1 MWRTSSGQRKARI
14 ILCHKGVAID
24 GQGYEGG
31 SLFPNSHYANSKH
44 SEQTELRDLNVEAM
58 KHTARQNGLVVAGVS
73 TDSSRQLP
81 PMERPGVQEMLSAV
95 REGRVGAVMMP
106 SLRHL
111 GRELDAILPVL
122 AEFQKQK
129 VHVHAKDA
137 SALSL
142 PLFPKPPSKGK
153 GGDAR

>member
-1 MWRTSSGQRKARI
+1 MDKKNMKVAVYFRTATTPIEQKVW
-14 ILCHKGVAID
+14 L
-24 GQGYEGG
+24 
-31 SLFPNSHYANSKH
+31 YASSKH
-44 SEQTELRDLNVEAM
+44 SEQTELRDLSVETM
-58 KHTARQNGLVVAGVS
+58 KHTAQQNGLVVAGV
-73 TDSSRQLP
+73 SSRQLP
-81 PMERPGVQEMLSAV
+81 PMERPGVQEMLAAV
-95 REGRVGAVMMP
+95 REGQVGAVMMP

-142 PLFPKPPSKGK
+142 PLFPKPPSKRK

>member
-1 MWRTSSGQRKARI
+1 MDKKNMKVAVYFRTATTPIEQKVW
-14 ILCHKGVAID
+14 L
-24 GQGYEGG
+24 
-31 SLFPNSHYANSKH
+31 YASSKH

-58 KHTARQNGLVVAGVS
+58 RHTAQQNGLVVAGVS
-73 TDSSRQLP
+73 TDTSRQLP

-95 REGRVGAVMMP
+95 REGKAGAVMMP

-111 GRELDAILPVL
+111 SRELGAM

-129 VHVHAKDA
+129 VHIHAKDA

-142 PLFPKPPSKGK
+142 PLSQKPPSKRK

>member
-1 MWRTSSGQRKARI
+1 MDKKNMKVAVYFRTATTPIEQKVW
-14 ILCHKGVAID
+14 L
-24 GQGYEGG
+24 
-31 SLFPNSHYANSKH
+31 YASSKH
-44 SEQTELRDLNVEAM
+44 SEQTELRVETM
-58 KHTARQNGLVVAGVS
+58 KHTAQQNGLVVAGVS
-73 TDSSRQLP
+73 IDSSRQLP
-81 PMERPGVQEMLSAV
+81 PMERPGVQEMLAAV
-95 REGRVGAVMMP
+95 REGQVGAVMMP

-142 PLFPKPPSKGK
+142 PLFPKPPSKRK

>member
-1 MWRTSSGQRKARI
+1 MDKDMKVAVYFRTATVPIEQKVWLYASSK
-14 ILCHKGVAID
+14 
-24 GQGYEGG
+24 
-31 SLFPNSHYANSKH
+31 S
-44 SEQTELRDLNVEAM
+44 SEQAEWRDLNVEAM

-81 PMERPGVQEMLSAV
+81 SMERPGVQEMLSAV

-106 SLRHL
+106 SLHHL
-111 GRELDAILPVL
+111 GRDFDAILPVL

-129 VHVHAKDA
+129 VHIHAKDA
-137 SALSL
+137 SAFYL
-142 PLFPKPPSKGK
+142 PLSPKPPSRGK

>member
-1 MWRTSSGQRKARI
+1 MDKKNMKVAVYFRTATVPIEQKVW
-14 ILCHKGVAID
+14 L
-24 GQGYEGG
+24 
-31 SLFPNSHYANSKH
+31 YASSKH

-58 KHTARQNGLVVAGVS
+58 KHTARQNGLVIAGAS

-81 PMERPGVQEMLSAV
+81 PMERPGVQEMLAAV
-95 REGRVGAVMMP
+95 REGQVCAVMMP

-111 GRELDAILPVL
+111 GRELDTILPVL
-122 AEFQKQK
+122 AEFLKQK

>member
-1 MWRTSSGQRKARI
+1 MDKNMKVAVYFRTATTPIEKKVWLYASSK
-14 ILCHKGVAID
+14 
-24 GQGYEGG
+24 
-31 SLFPNSHYANSKH
+31 S
-44 SEQTELRDLNVEAM
+44 SEQAEWRDLSVEAM

-111 GRELDAILPVL
+111 SRDFDAILPVL

-129 VHVHAKDA
+129 VHIHAKDA
-137 SALSL
+137 SAFSL
-142 PLFPKPPSKGK
+142 PLSPKPPSREK

>member
-1 MWRTSSGQRKARI
+1 MDKDMKVAVYFRTATTPIEQKVW
-14 ILCHKGVAID
+14 L
-24 GQGYEGG
+24 
-31 SLFPNSHYANSKH
+31 YASSKH

-58 KHTARQNGLVVAGVS
+58 KNTARQNGLVVAGVS
-73 TDSSRQLP
+73 TDTSRQLP

-95 REGRVGAVMMP
+95 REGRGGAAMMP
-106 SLRHL
+106 NLHHL
-111 GRELDAILPVL
+111 GRDFDAILPVL

-129 VHVHAKDA
+129 VHIHAKDA

-142 PLFPKPPSKGK
+142 SLSPKPSTRRK

>member
-1 MWRTSSGQRKARI
+1 MDKNMKVAVYFRTATTPIEQKVWLYASSKN
-14 ILCHKGVAID
+14 
-24 GQGYEGG
+24 
-31 SLFPNSHYANSKH
+31 F
-44 SEQTELRDLNVEAM
+44 EQTELRDLNVEAM

-81 PMERPGVQEMLSAV
+81 PMERPGV
-95 REGRVGAVMMP
+95 
-106 SLRHL
+106 HL
-111 GRELDAILPVL
+111 GRDFDAILPVL

-129 VHVHAKDA
+129 VHIHAKDA

-142 PLFPKPPSKGK
+142 PLSPKPFTRRK

>member
-1 MWRTSSGQRKARI
+1 MDKKNMKVAVYFRTATTPIEQKVW
-14 ILCHKGVAID
+14 L
-24 GQGYEGG
+24 
-31 SLFPNSHYANSKH
+31 YASSKH

-81 PMERPGVQEMLSAV
+81 SLERPGVQDMLSAV

-111 GRELDAILPVL
+111 SRELGAILPVL

-129 VHVHAKDA
+129 VHIHAKDA
-137 SALSL
+137 SAFYL
-142 PLFPKPPSKGK
+142 PLSPKPPSRGK

>member
-1 MWRTSSGQRKARI
+1 
-14 ILCHKGVAID
+14 
-24 GQGYEGG
+24 
-31 SLFPNSHYANSKH
+31 
-44 SEQTELRDLNVEAM
+44 
-58 KHTARQNGLVVAGVS
+58 
-73 TDSSRQLP
+73 
-81 PMERPGVQEMLSAV
+81 MERPGVQEMLAAV

-106 SLRHL
+106 SLHHL

-129 VHVHAKDA
+129 VHIHAKDA

-142 PLFPKPPSKGK
+142 PLSPKPPSKRK

>member
-1 MWRTSSGQRKARI
+1 M
-14 ILCHKGVAID
+14 
-24 GQGYEGG
+24 
-31 SLFPNSHYANSKH
+31 
-44 SEQTELRDLNVEAM
+44 NVEAM

-81 PMERPGVQEMLSAV
+81 PMERPGVQEMLAAV

-111 GRELDAILPVL
+111 GRDFDAILPVL

-129 VHVHAKDA
+129 VHIHAKDA

-142 PLFPKPPSKGK
+142 PLFPKPSTRRK

>member
-1 MWRTSSGQRKARI
+1 MDKKNMKVAVYFRTATTPIEQKI
-14 ILCHKGVAID
+14 WL
-24 GQGYEGG
+24 
-31 SLFPNSHYANSKH
+31 YASSKH

-58 KHTARQNGLVVAGVS
+58 KHTARQNGLVVAGAS

-81 PMERPGVQEMLSAV
+81 PMERPGAQEMLAAV
-95 REGRVGAVMMP
+95 RKGQVGAVMMP

-111 GRELDAILPVL
+111 GRDLDAILPVL
-122 AEFQKQK
+122 DELQKQK
-129 VHVHAKDA
+129 VHIHAKDA

-142 PLFPKPPSKGK
+142 PLFPKPPSRRK

>member
-1 MWRTSSGQRKARI
+1 MDKKNMKVAVYFRAATVPIEQKVWLYASSK
-14 ILCHKGVAID
+14 
-24 GQGYEGG
+24 
-31 SLFPNSHYANSKH
+31 S
-44 SEQTELRDLNVEAM
+44 SEQAEWRDLSVEAM
-58 KHTARQNGLVVAGVS
+58 KHTAQQNGLVVAGVS

-81 PMERPGVQEMLSAV
+81 PMERPGVQEMLAAI

-106 SLRHL
+106 SLHHL
-111 GRELDAILPVL
+111 GRNFDEVLQVL

-129 VHVHAKDA
+129 VHIHAKDA

-142 PLFPKPPSKGK
+142 PLSPKPFTRRK

>member
-1 MWRTSSGQRKARI
+1 MDKKNMKVAVYFRTATTPIEQKVW
-14 ILCHKGVAID
+14 L
-24 GQGYEGG
+24 
-31 SLFPNSHYANSKH
+31 YASSKH
-44 SEQTELRDLNVEAM
+44 SEQTEMRDLNVEAM

-81 PMERPGVQEMLSAV
+81 PMERPGVQEMLAAI

-106 SLRHL
+106 SLHHL
-111 GRELDAILPVL
+111 GRNFDEVLPVL

-129 VHVHAKDA
+129 VHIHAKDA

-142 PLFPKPPSKGK
+142 PLSPKPFTRRK

>member
-1 MWRTSSGQRKARI
+1 MDKNMRVAVYFRTATTPIEQKVWLYASSK
-14 ILCHKGVAID
+14 
-24 GQGYEGG
+24 Y
-31 SLFPNSHYANSKH
+31 

-58 KHTARQNGLVVAGVS
+58 KHTAQQNGLVIAGVS

-81 PMERPGVQEMLSAV
+81 PMERPGVQEMLAAV
-95 REGRVGAVMMP
+95 REGRVGTVMMP
-106 SLRHL
+106 SLHHL
-111 GRELDAILPVL
+111 GRDFDAILPVL

-129 VHVHAKDA
+129 VHIHAKDA

-142 PLFPKPPSKGK
+142 PLSSKLPSRRK

>member
-1 MWRTSSGQRKARI
+1 MDKKNMKVAVYFRTATVPIEQKVWLYASSKSSGQA
-14 ILCHKGVAID
+14 
-24 GQGYEGG
+24 EW
-31 SLFPNSHYANSKH
+31 
-44 SEQTELRDLNVEAM
+44 RDLSVEAM
-58 KHTARQNGLVVAGVS
+58 KHTARHNGLVVAGVS
-73 TDSSRQLP
+73 TDSSRQ
-81 PMERPGVQEMLSAV
+81 
-95 REGRVGAVMMP
+95 VGAVMMP

-129 VHVHAKDA
+129 VHIHAKDA

>member
-1 MWRTSSGQRKARI
+1 MDKDMKVAVYFRTATTPREQKVW
-14 ILCHKGVAID
+14 L
-24 GQGYEGG
+24 
-31 SLFPNSHYANSKH
+31 YASSKH

-58 KHTARQNGLVVAGVS
+58 KHTARQNGLVVAGAS

-81 PMERPGVQEMLSAV
+81 PMERPGAQEMLAAV
-95 REGRVGAVMMP
+95 RKGQVGAVMMP

-111 GRELDAILPVL
+111 GRDLDAILPVL

-129 VHVHAKDA
+129 VHIHAKDA
-137 SALSL
+137 PALSL
-142 PLFPKPPSKGK
+142 PLFPKPPSKRK

>member
-1 MWRTSSGQRKARI
+1 MDKNRKVAVYFRTATTPIEQKVW
-14 ILCHKGVAID
+14 L
-24 GQGYEGG
+24 
-31 SLFPNSHYANSKH
+31 YASSKH
-44 SEQTELRDLNVEAM
+44 SEQTELRDLNVETM
-58 KHTARQNGLVVAGVS
+58 KHTARQNGLVIAGVS

-81 PMERPGVQEMLSAV
+81 PMERPGVQEMLAAV

-111 GRELDAILPVL
+111 GRDFDEVLPVL

-129 VHVHAKDA
+129 VHIHAKDA

-142 PLFPKPPSKGK
+142 TLSPKPSARRK